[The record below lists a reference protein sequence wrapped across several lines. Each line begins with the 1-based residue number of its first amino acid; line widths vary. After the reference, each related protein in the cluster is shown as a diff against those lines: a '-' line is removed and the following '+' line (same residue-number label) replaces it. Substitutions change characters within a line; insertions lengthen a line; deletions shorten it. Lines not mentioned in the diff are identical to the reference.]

1 MDLTHLNDMQ
11 RKAVKHTEGPLLV
24 LAGAGSG
31 KTRVLTHR
39 IAYLVEEKGV
49 YPYNIL
55 AITFTN
61 KGAREMKERLEKLM
75 GEKTKDL
82 WVSTFHSSCVRILRM
97 DIEKIGYEK
106 NFVIYDTS
114 DQQTVMKECIKKL
127 NLNDRDFNPRVV
139 LAAIGRAKDE
149 LLGPEEFIRTQEDG
163 YRSQKIGEL
172 YRMYQRTLKNNNALD
187 FDDLI
192 MKTVELFRQNPTV
205 LHYYQNKFK
214 YILID
219 EFQDTNMAQYTLVS
233 MLAHQH
239 QNLCV
244 VGDDDQSIYSWRG
257 ADIQNILGFEK
268 DFPRATAIKLE
279 ENYRSTKKILEAA
292 NKVVG
297 NNVGRK
303 EKKLWTNN
311 TEGEVIQY
319 YKANNE
325 YDEASYIAGNINKYK
340 KEEKR
345 QYTDFA
351 VLYRTNAQSRVLE
364 EELMKQ
370 GIPYKIVAGT
380 RFYDRKEIKDILA
393 YLITIENSVDDVSVK
408 RIINIPKRGI
418 GDKTIEKIDNYAEN
432 LGIGFFEALMDI
444 NKVPGIST
452 RVQNQINS
460 FTNLMVGLREK
471 REDISL
477 TNIVEEL
484 YDKTGYLQVLEEEN
498 TVEANTRIENLKEFL
513 SLTMDFDKN
522 SEVKTLEEFLART
535 SLESSLD
542 QVEEDDA
549 VLLMTLHSAKG
560 LEFPIVFIPGMEEG
574 IFPSYMSMQENNE
587 EEERRLCYVGITR
600 AMEKLHMSHAMMRTL
615 YGRTNCNPISRFLE
629 EIPDNLITKKELY
642 NRKKEVRNMQTSP
655 LFTGGLSTFNHRPT
669 SNSTQDEIKT
679 GDRVKHPKFGTGT
692 VVAVAGDILTIAFPN
707 GGLKKISA
715 AFVKLEKA

>member
-127 NLNDRDFNPRVV
+127 NPNDRDFNPRVV